1 MVLLTILY
9 AVCSIWLSAYG
20 FNAYWLIWLYLRH
33 RRFPPPL
40 PPLAALPVVTV
51 QLPLY
56 NERHVVC
63 RAIDALAALDWPRD
77 RLQIQVL
84 DDSTDDTVALAR
96 ERVAHN
102 RCQGIDIVHLRR
114 NDRAGFK
121 AGALNAALAG
131 AQGEYVAIFDADFV
145 PSADFIRRT
154 VPYLVADP
162 GLAFVQARWGHLND
176 GYSLLTQAQALAL
189 DGHFAIEHLA
199 RERAGLL
206 STFNG
211 TGGVWR
217 KKSIEECGGWDPEQ
231 LTEDVDLAYR
241 AQLEGWRGMTLAH
254 VAAPAELPAQLLAF
268 KQQQCRWAKGNLQC
282 LLKLGGPLARAPISW
297 SARLQGLIH
306 LSNYFAH
313 PLMLVVL
320 LATLPLMWYGK
331 LDNWPFGVLSLST
344 LGPPLLYA
352 LSQRELYPHWGKRL
366 RGLPTLICLG
376 LGLAFNS
383 TVAMAETL
391 IGKPGSFQ
399 RTPKFQLHGQAGSWK
414 ASPYA
419 LSAGRLVWG
428 EVALTLYAL
437 LTVYAAVARGHASA
451 VPFLGLYV
459 IAFGYMSVTSL
470 RQSAPPQSPSSKRT
484 RRYDPSS
491 SAD

>member
-1 MVLLTILY
+1 LLWLTIIYLACSLWL
-9 AVCSIWLSAYG
+9 AVYG
-20 FNAYWLIWLYLRH
+20 LNAYWLIWLYLRH
-33 RRFPPPL
+33 RRASDPPPPL
-40 PPLAALPVVTV
+40 TDLPAVTV

-56 NERHVVC
+56 NERHVVW
-63 RAIDALAALDWPRD
+63 RAIDALAALDWPHD

-84 DDSTDDTVALAR
+84 DDSTDETVALAR
-96 ERVAHN
+96 ERVAYH
-102 RCQGIDIVHLRR
+102 RRRGIDIVHLQRA
-114 NDRAGFK
+114 DRAGYK
-121 AGALNAALAG
+121 AGALNAALAE
-131 AQGEYVAIFDADFV
+131 ARGEFVAIFDADFA
-145 PSADFIRRT
+145 PSADFMRRI

-176 GYSLLTQAQALAL
+176 RYSPLTLAQSVAL

-217 KKSIEECGGWDPEQ
+217 KRSIAECGGWDPEQ

-241 AQLEGWRGMTLAH
+241 AQLQGWRGMTVAH
-254 VAAPAELPAQLLAF
+254 VAALAELPAQLLAF
-268 KQQQCRWAKGNLQC
+268 KQQQCRWAKGNMQC
-282 LLKLGGPLARAPISW
+282 LLKLAGPLARAPISW
-297 SARLQGLIH
+297 PARLQGLIH

-320 LATLPLMWYGK
+320 LATLPLIWYGK
-331 LDNWPFGVLSLST
+331 LDNWPFGVLSLGT

-352 LSQRELYPHWGKRL
+352 LSQRELYTRWGERL
-366 RGLPTLICLG
+366 RGLPTLVCLG
-376 LGLAFNS
+376 LGLALNS

-391 IGKPGSFQ
+391 LGKPGSFQ
-399 RTPKFQLHGQAGSWK
+399 RTPKFQLHGKRGGWK
-414 ASPYA
+414 TSPYA

-437 LTVYAAVARGHASA
+437 LTVLAATARGHLSA
-451 VPFLGLYV
+451 VPFLALYV
-459 IAFGYMSVTSL
+459 IAFGYMSATSL
-470 RQSAPPQSPSSKRT
+470 LQSAPVRAQRSERA
-484 RRYDPSS
+484 RRYGRSS
-491 SAD
+491 SVD